1 MFVATDGA
9 AAGIS
14 FVTGR
19 SRGLDMLRNI
29 LAATVFAAVLAA
41 VHTNAAR
48 AAEGPWCALLNF
60 GADISEDC
68 QYRTLEECLPAVT
81 SGFRGFCNHNPR
93 WQGAT
98 DEPRLHR
105 KRAARHQ

>member
-1 MFVATDGA
+1 M
-9 AAGIS
+9 
-14 FVTGR
+14 
-19 SRGLDMLRNI
+19 MRNI

-41 VHTNAAR
+41 VFAVNASTAR

-60 GADISEDC
+60 GSDVSEDC

-93 WQGAT
+93 WQGP
-98 DEPRLHR
+98 DEQPRLHR

>member
-1 MFVATDGA
+1 MM
-9 AAGIS
+9 
-14 FVTGR
+14 R
-19 SRGLDMLRNI
+19 KI

-41 VHTNAAR
+41 VFAVNASAAR